1 MPAGALHTVPR
12 SRDFGSRA
20 GVTARDHSG
29 VCSPSEQCPAH
40 VFWHWRAASCSN
52 VLPAYSPSSGAAR
65 NRRCLLILSVT
76 SRCQRRVP
84 RTSGTVP
91 FLRLQPAIS
100 GISNREHIPRKRHR
114 LCHPAGRAAVSRLA
128 AVRFRECPLSPN
140 CGHSGPTYSPL
151 MRFIRPLQ
159 AVSALAALAA
169 CRSTPTTLSPCWR
182 AADLQHGERFR
193 GTVLIFAG
201 YHQRPMIFPAAC
213 DGGVTAELPE
223 DVVLPGYR
231 GADFSV
237 PTERLFYEAHV
248 DGEVSGTAFGRPK
261 VRLEHV
267 SDPRQ
272 MVPQWLR
279 RYVR

>member
-1 MPAGALHTVPR
+1 MLAISWRRSHSEMPAHIIY
-12 SRDFGSRA
+12 
-20 GVTARDHSG
+20 SG
-29 VCSPSEQCPAH
+29 QMPKASSSHERHCPVSPSPTGHFENQQ
-40 VFWHWRAASCSN
+40 S
-52 VLPAYSPSSGAAR
+52 
-65 NRRCLLILSVT
+65 
-76 SRCQRRVP
+76 
-84 RTSGTVP
+84 
-91 FLRLQPAIS
+91 
-100 GISNREHIPRKRHR
+100 EHIPRKRHR